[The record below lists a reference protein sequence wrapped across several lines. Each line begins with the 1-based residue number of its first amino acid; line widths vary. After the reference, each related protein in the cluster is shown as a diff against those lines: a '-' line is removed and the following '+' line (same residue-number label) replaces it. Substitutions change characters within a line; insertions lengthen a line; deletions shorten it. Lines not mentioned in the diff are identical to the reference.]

1 MAFERSWT
9 ALARQNSARLWINR
23 LEKSLRLC
31 LAGLRI
37 RRFDPIA
44 EASELADH
52 SRGALLLGLFG
63 DRRAPF
69 FVTNS
74 LVQDQPDQATLSMGN
89 GPDGLVMSQARD
101 RAARHH
107 LEDASFGPG
116 CGVGRLVENAPH
128 VAVAHQS
135 TSHPTISPRSATSC
149 TRVCGALAPEAKTEF
164 RLD

>member
-1 MAFERSWT
+1 M
-9 ALARQNSARLWINR
+9 NR
-23 LEKSLRLC
+23 LEKSLRSC

-44 EASELADH
+44 EASELPDH

-89 GPDGLVMSQARD
+89 GPDGLVMS
-101 RAARHH
+101 
-107 LEDASFGPG
+107 
-116 CGVGRLVENAPH
+116 
-128 VAVAHQS
+128 
-135 TSHPTISPRSATSC
+135 
-149 TRVCGALAPEAKTEF
+149 
-164 RLD
+164 